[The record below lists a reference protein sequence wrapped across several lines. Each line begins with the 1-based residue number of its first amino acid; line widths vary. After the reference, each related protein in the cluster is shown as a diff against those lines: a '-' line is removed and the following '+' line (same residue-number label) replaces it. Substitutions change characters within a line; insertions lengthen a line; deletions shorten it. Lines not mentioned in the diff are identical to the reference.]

1 MTEADERH
9 LRRAIELATQARATG
24 DMPFGSLLVGPT
36 GEVLAEA
43 RNTVITE
50 RDITAHPELKLAR
63 WAARD
68 LDLDVARQTTMYTSC
83 QPCPMCAGAIARSG
97 LGRVV
102 FALSGAQLQELRP
115 PGSRGPDATAIAY
128 EGPALLAE
136 ARVPI
141 DGYYD

>member
-36 GEVLAEA
+36 GEVLGEA

-63 WAARD
+63 
-68 LDLDVARQTTMYTSC
+68 
-83 QPCPMCAGAIARSG
+83 
-97 LGRVV
+97 
-102 FALSGAQLQELRP
+102 
-115 PGSRGPDATAIAY
+115 
-128 EGPALLAE
+128 
-136 ARVPI
+136 
-141 DGYYD
+141 